1 MRSDRW
7 LGPLLSVL
15 SLGWLL
21 LAYLYIP
28 ASNVPDEPGPRAFP
42 NMLGYALLT
51 LGLVMTVS
59 GFARRPEVV
68 PADADA
74 HAKADAKADASLAVK
89 RELRI
94 VFGTFGLLLLYAFLM
109 EKTGFLVSTPIV
121 LVLGMAGILRMRR
134 WRLIAGMSLGTTLV
148 CWIVFALVLRVP
160 LPRGSWWWLL

>member
-28 ASNVPDEPGPRAFP
+28 ASNVPGEPGPRAFP
-42 NMLGYALLT
+42 NVLGYALLM

-59 GFARRPEVV
+59 GFARHRETA
-68 PADADA
+68 PAEAEA
-74 HAKADAKADASLAVK
+74 HTDTAASPLK
-89 RELRI
+89 HELRI
-94 VFGTFGLLLLYAFLM
+94 VLGTFGLLVLYAFLM
-109 EKTGFLVSTPIV
+109 EKTGFLVSTPVV
-121 LVLGMAGILRMRR
+121 LVLGMTGILRMRR
-134 WRLIAGMSLGTTLV
+134 WRFIAGMSIGTTLV
-148 CWIVFALVLRVP
+148 CWIVFAILLRVP